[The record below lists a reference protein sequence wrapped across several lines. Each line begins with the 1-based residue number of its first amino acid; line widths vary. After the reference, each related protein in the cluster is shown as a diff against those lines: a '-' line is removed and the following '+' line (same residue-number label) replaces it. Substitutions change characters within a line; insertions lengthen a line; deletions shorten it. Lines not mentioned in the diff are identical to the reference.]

1 MLSFYGMK
9 KTQRARVV
17 VAMSG
22 GVDSSVAAGLL
33 KEAGHEVIG
42 VTMNLFSLPPEI
54 CRSEDL
60 RSCCGWK
67 ATEDAHEAACRLG
80 IDHLV
85 VDFRREFESR
95 VIADFC
101 REYGR
106 GRTPNPC
113 VRCNEHIK
121 FGLLLKRAKR
131 LGADFIATGHY
142 ARIKFDKRNGRYLI
156 KRGKDR
162 AKDQSYFLYPL
173 TQAQLSRTLFP
184 VGDFSKTEVRRLA
197 KKWDLPVASKAESQE
212 ICFVPL
218 GRYPDFLR
226 ERVPEAFRPGPI
238 VDRSGRILA
247 MHKGIGHF
255 TVGQRRGMGI
265 AGPRPLYVVAIDA
278 ASNSVFVGANED
290 LYQNTLIAG
299 RVNLISMERVEA
311 AVRVKAKIRYKHE
324 AVSATLIPLSKGRL
338 RVEFDRPQRAITPGQ
353 SVVFYQRDI
362 VVGGGIIERAFDR

>member
-1 MLSFYGMK
+1 MK
-9 KTQRARVV
+9 KMKKLRVF

-54 CRSEDL
+54 CRSEHL

-85 VDFRREFESR
+85 VDFRREFERR

-113 VRCNEHIK
+113 VRCNERVK
-121 FGLLLKRAKR
+121 FGLLLERAGR
-131 LGADFIATGHY
+131 LGADCLATGHY
-142 ARIKFDKRNGRYLI
+142 ARVKYDNGRGRYLL
-156 KRGKDR
+156 KKGKDR

-173 TQAQLSRTLFP
+173 SQAQLSRTLFP
-184 VGDFSKTEVRRLA
+184 VGEYAKSEVRRLA
-197 KKWDLPVASKAESQE
+197 KKWNLPAAEKPESQE

-226 ERVPEAFRPGPI
+226 ERVTGAFLPGPI
-238 VDRSGRILA
+238 RDRSGRVLG
-247 MHKGIGHF
+247 MHKGIGYF

-265 AGPRPLYVVAIDA
+265 AGPQPLYVIAIDA
-278 ASNSVFVGANED
+278 AANSVIVGADED
-290 LYQNTLIAG
+290 LYQKTLLAG
-299 RVNLISMERVEA
+299 RLNLISLEKIEA
-311 AVRVKAKIRYKHE
+311 PVRIKAKIRYKHE
-324 AVSATLIPLSKGRL
+324 AANARLIPLSKGRV
-338 RVEFDRPQRAITPGQ
+338 RVEFERPQRAITPGQ
-353 SVVFYQRDI
+353 SVVFYQREV
-362 VVGGGIIERAFDR
+362 VVGGGTIERALK